1 MVRVKGK
8 KQKWFR
14 HQAREQLNAQQCNFS
29 LGKVFYVK
37 HKIQK
42 KKTNKI
48 LFPFAL
54 LIYLTLKDDL
64 ITNQKK
70 FMWLIS
76 QNNREW

>member
-1 MVRVKGK
+1 M
-8 KQKWFR
+8 
-14 HQAREQLNAQQCNFS
+14 LNIR
-29 LGKVFYVK
+29 LK
-37 HKIQK
+37 K

-76 QNNREW
+76 QNNRE